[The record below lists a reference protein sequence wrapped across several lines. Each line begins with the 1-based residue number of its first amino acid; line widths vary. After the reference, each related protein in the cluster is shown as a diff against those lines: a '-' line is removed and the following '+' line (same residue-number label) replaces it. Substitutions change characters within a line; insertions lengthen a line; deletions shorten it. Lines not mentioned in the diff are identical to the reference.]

1 MDASTSKEIPVVEGE
16 MTVTLRNDQTDGNG
30 GRSSIRRSSAWVYEN
45 ILMGTRWTFSTDNI
59 FVKIILGGV
68 ALLALYLIFGYGA
81 QLICNCI
88 GFVYPAYCSIKALE
102 STKKEDDT
110 RWLTYWVVFA
120 LFSVCEFF
128 SDLLLS
134 WFPFYWLAKC
144 MFLVWCFL
152 PLSWNGSDVIYNRVI
167 RPAFMKHQKEI
178 DNVMSKVTDKVNE
191 LADTA
196 TKVAADAVKGD

>member
-1 MDASTSKEIPVVEGE
+1 MAGNLEYYKEQMGKILHQKNKFTDFLAQVEE
-16 MTVTLRNDQTDGNG
+16 KTQ
-30 GRSSIRRSSAWVYEN
+30 
-45 ILMGTRWTFSTDNI
+45 
-59 FVKIILGGV
+59 VKREYIALGGV
-68 ALLALYLIFGYGA
+68 ALLSLYLVFGYGA
-81 QLICNCI
+81 QLICNVI
-88 GFVYPAYCSIKALE
+88 GFIYPAYCSIKALE
-102 STKKEDDT
+102 SPNKEDDT

-128 SDLLLS
+128 SDILLS

-167 RPAFMKHQKEI
+167 RPAFMKHQKDI
-178 DNVMSKVTDKVNE
+178 DTVMNKVTDKVNE

>member
-1 MDASTSKEIPVVEGE
+1 MGVIKHLILPLWHCLESLALNLELSGV
-16 MTVTLRNDQTDGNG
+16 NG
-30 GRSSIRRSSAWVYEN
+30 GV
-45 ILMGTRWTFSTDNI
+45 
-59 FVKIILGGV
+59 V
-68 ALLALYLIFGYGA
+68 LLSLYLVFGYGA

-88 GFVYPAYCSIKALE
+88 GFIYPAYCSIKAIE
-102 STKKEDDT
+102 TPKKEDDT
-110 RWLTYWVVFA
+110 NWLTYWVVFA

-152 PLSWNGSDVIYNRVI
+152 PMSWNGSNVIYNRIV
-167 RPAFMKHQKEI
+167 RPVFIKHQKEI
-178 DNVMSKVTDKVNE
+178 DTVMGKVADKVNE

-196 TKVAADAVKGD
+196 TKVAADAVKSD

>member
-1 MDASTSKEIPVVEGE
+1 MSEVKERSDLALDMRVPDFIKWATDDILRDPRLSKLTEEKYLPF
-16 MTVTLRNDQTDGNG
+16 
-30 GRSSIRRSSAWVYEN
+30 WKY
-45 ILMGTRWTFSTDNI
+45 
-59 FVKIILGGV
+59 GGV
-68 ALLALYLIFGYGA
+68 ALLSLYLVFGYGA
-81 QLICNCI
+81 QLICNVI
-88 GFVYPAYCSIKALE
+88 GFIYPAYCSIKALE
-102 STKKEDDT
+102 SPNKEDDT

-128 SDLLLS
+128 SDILLS

-167 RPAFMKHQKEI
+167 RPAFMKHQKDI
-178 DNVMSKVTDKVNE
+178 DTVMNKVTDKVNE

>member
-1 MDASTSKEIPVVEGE
+1 MAGNIEYYKE
-16 MTVTLRNDQTDGNG
+16 Q
-30 GRSSIRRSSAWVYEN
+30 A
-45 ILMGTRWTFSTDNI
+45 
-59 FVKIILGGV
+59 VKILYEKNKFTDFLAQVEAKTQVKREYVALGGV
-68 ALLALYLIFGYGA
+68 ALLSLYLVFGYGA

-102 STKKEDDT
+102 SPKKEDDT

-128 SDLLLS
+128 SDLLMS

-152 PLSWNGSDVIYNRVI
+152 PMSWNGSDMIYNRVI

-178 DNVMSKVTDKVNE
+178 DSVMNKVTDKVNE

>member
-1 MDASTSKEIPVVEGE
+1 MAGNLEYYKE
-16 MTVTLRNDQTDGNG
+16 Q
-30 GRSSIRRSSAWVYEN
+30 A
-45 ILMGTRWTFSTDNI
+45 
-59 FVKIILGGV
+59 VKILYQKNKFTDILAQVEEKTQVKREYIAVGGV
-68 ALLALYLIFGYGA
+68 ALLSLYLVFGYGA

-102 STKKEDDT
+102 SPNKEDDT

-152 PLSWNGSDVIYNRVI
+152 PMSWNGSDMIYNRII
-167 RPAFMKHQKEI
+167 RPAFMKHQREI
-178 DNVMSKVTDKVNE
+178 DNVMNKVTDKVNE